1 MLVTLAML
9 FRVDRESSARPT
21 TTPVRPRSLRGTS
34 RRPLPKPAWGGLRV
48 RPSRRWELAT
58 MLNLVT
64 QRPDS
69 SVPPSP
75 TEGDAGVTVWRDNDG
90 AVAGYGSS
98 NGPKKW
104 IHLPGVG
111 AFCFEPGSA
120 EVVAFPLASASS
132 HLVRDAFNRS
142 VLPLA
147 LQGVG
152 HEVLHASAV
161 LARERVVALCAVSGT
176 GKSTIACALDR
187 RGHPLWADDAVCFD
201 ASNVPITAVSL
212 PFALRL
218 RPASAEYFAANENG
232 RREQLSVTSSRPGL
246 GAVVV
251 LERSEPEGAPVLS

>member
-1 MLVTLAML
+1 
-9 FRVDRESSARPT
+9 
-21 TTPVRPRSLRGTS
+21 
-34 RRPLPKPAWGGLRV
+34 
-48 RPSRRWELAT
+48 

-111 AFCFEPGSA
+111 AFRFEPGRA

-187 RGHPLWADDAVCFD
+187 RG
-201 ASNVPITAVSL
+201 
-212 PFALRL
+212 
-218 RPASAEYFAANENG
+218 
-232 RREQLSVTSSRPGL
+232 
-246 GAVVV
+246 
-251 LERSEPEGAPVLS
+251 